1 MKSTSVVFRR
11 AAALVVTCSMGSY
24 ALAGL
29 EPANDTFRL
38 SSELVA
44 DPAARKQRDEFEI
57 APYTPKTSYWLSYS
71 KRGTTSGGAIG
82 WRDHRIKGLGFELG
96 YSDTSQVD
104 PNSVSGSF
112 PPFGVIPAG
121 IFNKGPLIGA
131 DVLYFFGSRDAELF
145 VGLGVYSQSEVAVG
159 RVPGLNLLY
168 NLGETQRGFIAVSFG
183 TRIWV
188 QKRFGIGA
196 SYHSERGP
204 TFTLA
209 IRS

>member
-1 MKSTSVVFRR
+1 MNSTPVVFRR
-11 AAALVVTCSMGSY
+11 ATALVLFCSMGTY

-29 EPANDTFRL
+29 EPASDTFRL

-44 DPAARKQRDEFEI
+44 DPAVRTQRDEFEI

-71 KRGTTSGGAIG
+71 KRGTTAGGAIG
-82 WRDHRIKGLGFELG
+82 WRDYRVKGFGFELG
-96 YSDTSQVD
+96 FSDTSEVE

-112 PPFGVIPAG
+112 PPIGVIPAG
-121 IFNKGPLIGA
+121 IFNKGPLLGA
-131 DVLYFFGSRDAELF
+131 DVLYFFGPRDAELF
-145 VGLGVYSQSEVAVG
+145 VGLGLYSQSEVAVG

-168 NLGETQRGFIAVSFG
+168 NLGETQRGFVAVSFG

-188 QKRFGIGA
+188 HKRFGIGA
-196 SYHSERGP
+196 SYHSERGR
-204 TFTLA
+204 TLTLA